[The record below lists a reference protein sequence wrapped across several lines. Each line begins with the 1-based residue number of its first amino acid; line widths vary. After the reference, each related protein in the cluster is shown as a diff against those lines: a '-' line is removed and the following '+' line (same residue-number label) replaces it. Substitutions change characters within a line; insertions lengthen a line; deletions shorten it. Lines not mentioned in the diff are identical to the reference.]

1 MNLVQKLMKISN
13 NNAEIS
19 LIDSSAASTFPASF
33 SAKPHNLKLNEKLTK
48 RLIFIC
54 NGRGKILAS
63 SHAEQFEIINKF
75 NLTIEQGHLKF
86 NLCPFQQQLKEYI
99 NYCSEC
105 YVSEENAKTVLVKQN
120 GQYLALI
127 TVHSQNTE
135 NCYFYSLITI
145 TCQPDIAWLL
155 VEREFDLTPKELE
168 LIKGLYRNEKLK
180 DIAEGRK
187 VSYYTLR
194 AQLSAIFKKLNI
206 KSQTEVIHLLNVF
219 RR

>member
-1 MNLVQKLMKISN
+1 MKNSN
-13 NNAEIS
+13 NNAQIS
-19 LIDSSAASTFPASF
+19 LIDSIAVSTAPASF
-33 SAKPHNLKLNEKLTK
+33 SINPASFNLNEKLTK
-48 RLIFIC
+48 RLIIIC

-63 SHAEQFEIINKF
+63 NHAEQFEISNKF
-75 NLTIEQGHLKF
+75 NLTIEQGFLKYNF
-86 NLCPFQQQLKEYI
+86 CPFEQQLKEYI

-105 YVSEENAKTVLVKQN
+105 YVSEENAKTILVEQY

-127 TVHSQNTE
+127 TVHSQYTE
-135 NCYFYSLITI
+135 NCQFYSMITF

-155 VEREFDLTPKELE
+155 VEREFELTPKELE

-206 KSQTEVIHLLNVF
+206 KSQTEVIHLLNIF